1 MSAKSDGT
9 RFANVEGTENPGAL
23 VTFLDA
29 RASIEGER
37 EIKELKLA
45 MLELNPGNRVLDVGC
60 GTGDDAREIAALVG
74 PTGTVVGLDASATMV
89 AEARKRALATELSIE
104 FIEGDALNLPFPAES
119 FDRLR
124 TDRVLV
130 HLDEPGKALAEM
142 VRVTKVGGRVV
153 VSELDFGTQFIDSP
167 LRQTTRK
174 AFRSFAKRA
183 ASGWIGGALPR
194 MLREAGLSNVRC
206 EPRVIRTS
214 LRFLHLIMDGHLEA
228 PDVADQFDEGELVIW
243 WHNLATADA
252 TGHFHNGVTI
262 FTAVGQK

>member
-9 RFANVEGTENPGAL
+9 QFANVEGTENPGAL

-37 EIKELKLA
+37 EIKELELA
-45 MLELNPGNRVLDVGC
+45 MLEVNPGNRILDVGC

-89 AEARKRALATELSIE
+89 AEARKRALATKLSIE
-104 FIEGDALNLPFPAES
+104 FIEGDALNLPFPGGS

-142 VRVTKVGGRVV
+142 VRVTRVGGRVV
-153 VSELDFGTQFIDSP
+153 VSELDFGTQFLDCAY
-167 LRQTTRK
+167 RGTTRK
-174 AFRSFAKRA
+174 VLTSFADRA

-194 MLREAGLSNVRC
+194 MLCEAGLSDVKC
-206 EPRVIRTS
+206 APRVIRTS
-214 LRFLHLIMDGHLEA
+214 LKLLHRIMDGHLEA
-228 PDVADQFDEGELVIW
+228 PVVADQFDEGELAIW

>member
-104 FIEGDALNLPFPAES
+104 FIEADALNLPFPNES

-130 HLDEPGKALAEM
+130 HLREPGRALAEM
-142 VRVTKVGGRVV
+142 VRVTRVGGRVV
-153 VSELDFGTQFIDSP
+153 VSELDFGTQFLDCAY
-167 LRQTTRK
+167 RGTTRK
-174 AFRSFAKRA
+174 VLTSFADRA

-194 MLREAGLSNVRC
+194 MLCEAGLSDVKC
-206 EPRVIRTS
+206 APRVIRTS
-214 LRFLHLIMDGHLEA
+214 LKFLHRIMDGHLEA
-228 PDVADQFDEGELVIW
+228 PVVADQFDEGELAIW
-243 WHNLATADA
+243 WHNLATAEA
-252 TGHFHNGVTI
+252 AGHFNNGVTI
-262 FTAVGQK
+262 FTAVGRK